1 MKHWIVCG
9 AAVLALAGAV
19 GVSTAQDQTTG
30 TSYPNMAVPDYKP
43 VVLGTVVSTTSHTVT
58 VHSNEAERM
67 VFEVDSRTMMPRNL
81 QTGTPVRVEF
91 HLMPS
96 GSHHAARITPLEAGS
111 LLGTPEDAMP
121 PASTTTGSNVNETRT
136 WDGTNANADPNATT
150 ADQRRDDTMRNG
162 AGASTTTADNRIV
175 DENARDDAAM
185 TADDD
190 RLPQTASAQPWL
202 LTLGLAA
209 CAGAIGLMV
218 GRRQRVS

>member
-1 MKHWIVCG
+1 MKRWIVWG
-9 AAVLALAGAV
+9 AAVLALAGASV
-19 GVSTAQDQTTG
+19 ATAQDQTTG
-30 TSYPNMAVPDYKP
+30 TNYPNSAVPDYKP
-43 VVLGTVVSTTSHTVT
+43 VVLGTVVSTTSHTVV

-111 LLGTPEDAMP
+111 LLGTPDDAMP
-121 PASTTTGSNVNETRT
+121 PASTTGSEVGADTRT
-136 WDGTNANADPNATT
+136 YDGTSASATST
-150 ADQRRDDTMRNG
+150 DRRDATMRDDH
-162 AGASTTTADNRIV
+162 ATTTADNRIV
-175 DENARDDAAM
+175 DENAPVADDRDRAM